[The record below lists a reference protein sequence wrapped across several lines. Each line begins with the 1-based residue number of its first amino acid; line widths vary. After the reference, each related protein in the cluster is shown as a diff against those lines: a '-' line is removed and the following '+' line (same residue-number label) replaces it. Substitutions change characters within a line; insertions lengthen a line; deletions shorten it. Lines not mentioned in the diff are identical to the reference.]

1 MVLAGEIATPPYS
14 TSTTATSSTST
25 FTTTETLTDTITAS
39 LVNGHTYEVSHSA
52 IWNSSVAGDDVS
64 VRLREDSVTG
74 TAMNGFDVRC
84 ASSTRYYGVWVR
96 ARYTASVTGSKT
108 FIVSGQRMS
117 GTGNIIR
124 AASSANPS
132 LLTVTEV
139 L

>member
-14 TSTTATSSTST
+14 TSATSTSSTSS
-25 FTTTETLTDTITAS
+25 FTTTETVTDTVTAS
-39 LVNGHTYEVSHSA
+39 LVNGHTYEVSHSG

-64 VRLREDSVTG
+64 VRMREDSVSG

-84 ASSTRYYGVWVR
+84 ASATRYYGVWVR
-96 ARYTASVTGSKT
+96 ARYTASATGSKT
-108 FIVSGQRMS
+108 FVVTGQRMAGS
-117 GTGNIIR
+117 GNIIR